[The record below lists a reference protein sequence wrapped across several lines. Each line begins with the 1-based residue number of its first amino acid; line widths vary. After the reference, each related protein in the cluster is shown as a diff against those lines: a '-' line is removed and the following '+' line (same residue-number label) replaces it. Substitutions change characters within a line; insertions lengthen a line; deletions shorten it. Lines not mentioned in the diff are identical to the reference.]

1 MNEELIKELVRKID
15 QLQKRVD
22 YLEAVEKNTFSTVA
36 VSDYLTAEGGLHVGG
51 TSDPGTDNLIVDGT
65 STLTGNVDANAG
77 IDVTGL
83 TTTTGGVHVGGVSDP
98 GTDNLQVDGTS
109 TLTGNVDAG
118 AGVDVTGLLTT
129 TGGAHI
135 GGTSDPSADNL
146 QVDGTSQL
154 DGIINAG
161 SNINATGYVTALG
174 GVHVG
179 GTSDPTDDNLVV
191 DGTSTL
197 TGNVDAN
204 GGVDVTGLL
213 TVTGD
218 AYTVIWTDYSDSSTI
233 TGWSSY
239 TYKEI
244 YYKVIGKL
252 IFVSFHIYGTSD
264 STSASFTIPYTVS
277 NNPSTVNVGQV
288 VIPVVDN
295 GSSAFGFIYADKNT
309 SVIYAVPSAS
319 GAYDD
324 WTSSGNKRIRG
335 EIWIV
340 IQ

>member
-118 AGVDVTGLLTT
+118 AGVDVTGLLT
-129 TGGAHI
+129 
-135 GGTSDPSADNL
+135 
-146 QVDGTSQL
+146 
-154 DGIINAG
+154 
-161 SNINATGYVTALG
+161 
-174 GVHVG
+174 
-179 GTSDPTDDNLVV
+179 
-191 DGTSTL
+191 
-197 TGNVDAN
+197 
-204 GGVDVTGLL
+204 
-213 TVTGD
+213 VTGD
-218 AYTVIWTDYSDSSTI
+218 AYTVVWTDYSDSSTI
-233 TGWSSY
+233 TGWNSY

-277 NNPSTVNVGQV
+277 NNPSTVNIGQV

-309 SVIYAVPSAS
+309 SVIYAVPSVS